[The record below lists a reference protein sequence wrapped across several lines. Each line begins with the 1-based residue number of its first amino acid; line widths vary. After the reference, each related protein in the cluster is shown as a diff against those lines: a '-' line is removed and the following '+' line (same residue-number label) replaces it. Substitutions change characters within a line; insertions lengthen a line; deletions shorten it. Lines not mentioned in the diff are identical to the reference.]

1 METGLLYA
9 ISAAISYGLL
19 QGVDGG
25 LFQRAARGEE
35 DPRRAF
41 SAGAMAGL
49 LALGLGV
56 LGVSILWKLSP
67 KAPWLLA
74 ALALGGCLFAL
85 FCKENSPAKMAA
97 GLLGSFFSAMAAAFG
112 LGEEGKTASYL
123 LGLMAAGLLAAVAGV
138 LMAKLV
144 WGAEVRSALDTG
156 IYGAGVAQLMAA
168 FVLGGFLPE
177 GENAHAFAAVVCGI
191 TGGLLVEKLAQL
203 RASGFSPSWM
213 VLLPVGASL
222 AAFGF
227 YGLFGAV
234 LAAVGAFYRWGCP
247 GGGAVRPVD
256 PRPPKAFG
264 GVSSWMGGGV
274 FQRHWRGI
282 PGWGILL
289 GHVGSAGCLRRAAGA
304 FGAVLPAGNW
314 PFNGHSPSFSA
325 SGAGPSPWLRTW
337 GAVFPRCR
345 RPGWSGD
352 SVPVLGPGGR
362 GGLPSGGGAG
372 RFSPGWGSF
381 RDGGGRGGHRT
392 AAPSAAGDRRGG
404 WAVLEHLPVFV
415 KNLKTVSTLY

>member
-97 GLLGSFFSAMAAAFG
+97 GLLGSFFSAMAAAFV

-144 WGAEVRSALDTG
+144 WGAESAPPW
-156 IYGAGVAQLMAA
+156 IQESMA
-168 FVLGGFLPE
+168 
-177 GENAHAFAAVVCGI
+177 
-191 TGGLLVEKLAQL
+191 
-203 RASGFSPSWM
+203 
-213 VLLPVGASL
+213 
-222 AAFGF
+222 
-227 YGLFGAV
+227 
-234 LAAVGAFYRWGCP
+234 
-247 GGGAVRPVD
+247 
-256 PRPPKAFG
+256 
-264 GVSSWMGGGV
+264 
-274 FQRHWRGI
+274 
-282 PGWGILL
+282 PGW
-289 GHVGSAGCLRRAAGA
+289 
-304 FGAVLPAGNW
+304 
-314 PFNGHSPSFSA
+314 PS
-325 SGAGPSPWLRTW
+325 
-337 GAVFPRCR
+337 
-345 RPGWSGD
+345 
-352 SVPVLGPGGR
+352 
-362 GGLPSGGGAG
+362 
-372 RFSPGWGSF
+372 
-381 RDGGGRGGHRT
+381 
-392 AAPSAAGDRRGG
+392 
-404 WAVLEHLPVFV
+404 
-415 KNLKTVSTLY
+415 

>member
-234 LAAVGAFYRWGCP
+234 LAAVGVLSTGGVVLAAGLCAQWPPGPPKPSEECP
-247 GGGAVRPVD
+247 AGWAEEFSSAIGGGYLAG
-256 PRPPKAFG
+256 AY
-264 GVSSWMGGGV
+264 SWGTLALLAACAGRLELSELS
-274 FQRHWRGI
+274 FQLGI
-282 PGWGILL
+282 GLLTGIALPFLLL
-289 GHVGSAGCLRRAAGA
+289 GLALPPGSGHGGRFFPAAAALAGPGIVSLSLGRGAGA
-304 FGAVLPAGNW
+304 AFLLGAVLAGF
-314 PFNGHSPSFSA
+314 PLAGVL
-325 SGAGPSPWLRTW
+325 SGMEGEGEATGQQL
-337 GAVFPRCR
+337 
-345 RPGWSGD
+345 
-352 SVPVLGPGGR
+352 L
-362 GGLPSGGGAG
+362 LLLEIGGA
-372 RFSPGWGSF
+372 
-381 RDGGGRGGHRT
+381 
-392 AAPSAAGDRRGG
+392 AGLF
-404 WAVLEHLPVFV
+404 W
-415 KNLKTVSTLY
+415 STFPYL